1 MDPHAQVRCAG
12 FVHKYHTT
20 SSMKVQGSHNC
31 NNNLYFI
38 HYRYIINMFMQLE
51 MERSPKDMGEK
62 EGREELYAY

>member
-1 MDPHAQVRCAG
+1 
-12 FVHKYHTT
+12 
-20 SSMKVQGSHNC
+20 MKVQGSRNC